1 MFKSLPGLI
10 LIGLTALPV
19 FAQTPNDAQQIAAV
33 KAAVAKIGSGT
44 KASVRVTR
52 LGKPRVEGFI
62 REIREDDFELISTDN
77 GSIGVAIDIPYREVI
92 KIKGKGVDWRNAGV
106 KASWFGLKAFKVMV
120 DVLKGTC
127 LGPISRCS
135 P

>member
-1 MFKSLPGLI
+1 MTRFIFTFICIALI
-10 LIGLTALPV
+10 AFPIL
-19 FAQTPNDAQQIAAV
+19 AQEQDDAQQTAAV

-44 KASVRVTR
+44 KDRVSVTR
-52 LGKPRVEGFI
+52 LGKPKVKGFI

-77 GSIGVAIDIPYREVI
+77 GSIGVAIHIPYREVI
-92 KIKGKGVDWRNAGV
+92 KISGKGVDWRSTGL
-106 KASWFGLKAFKVMV
+106 KASWFGLKALKVMG
-120 DVLKGTC
+120 DVIKGTC